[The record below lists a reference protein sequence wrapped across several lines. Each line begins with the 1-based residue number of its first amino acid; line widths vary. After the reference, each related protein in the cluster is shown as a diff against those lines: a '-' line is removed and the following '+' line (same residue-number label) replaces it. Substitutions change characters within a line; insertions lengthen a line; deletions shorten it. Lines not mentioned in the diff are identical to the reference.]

1 MLDINKW
8 YVANKMSTKEFPA
21 SRLVD
26 PTYIDYAVQKLGPFQ
41 LQNKDSKLPGC
52 RD

>member
-1 MLDINKW
+1 MLDINAW
-8 YVANKMSTKEFPA
+8 YVTNKMSTQKFPA
-21 SRLVD
+21 ERVVNS
-26 PTYIDYAVQKLGPFQ
+26 TFIDDADKKLGPFE

>member
-8 YVANKMSTKEFPA
+8 YVTNKMSTKEFPA
-21 SRLVD
+21 SRVVD
-26 PTYIDYAVQKLGPFQ
+26 PTYINHAIAKLGPFE
-41 LQNKDSKLPGC
+41 LQNKASKLPGC